1 MEKRVLGKSGPALT
15 TVGFGAWAIGGPWI
29 YGWGAVTSAIVGARN
44 ESQVNENVGS
54 AGWKI
59 SDADYALIEELHRK
73 HYA

>member
-29 YGWGAVTSAIVGARN
+29 YGWGAVTSAR
-44 ESQVNENVGS
+44 
-54 AGWKI
+54 WKI